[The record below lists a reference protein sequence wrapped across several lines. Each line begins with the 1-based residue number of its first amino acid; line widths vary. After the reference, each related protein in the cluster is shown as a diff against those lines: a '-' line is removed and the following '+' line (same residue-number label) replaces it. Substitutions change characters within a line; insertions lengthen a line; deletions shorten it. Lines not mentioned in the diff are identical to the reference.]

1 MNTIQNFRCDFYE
14 SNILQVRERTAR
26 ADESGTYH
34 NESAIGVVVCI

>member
-1 MNTIQNFRCDFYE
+1 MNTIQKIFVDYYE

-26 ADESGTYH
+26 ADESGAYH